1 MWFYA
6 ALLGA
11 LISGIITIFSKH
23 TLKTISPIVFFWAVL
38 LVSSPFILLFAWKDG
53 IPSLGPGFIIGIAG
67 SVILYS
73 IARIVF
79 YHVIKDAH
87 LSQVYPLV
95 TLGPIFTLVFA
106 FVILSEKPTV
116 YALFGSL
123 ITLAG
128 TYVLNISSLRE
139 GSFVSCVSQ
148 IDPAH
153 SIVAGSGAPSS
164 YLSIGLSSLLACA
177 SD

>member
-128 TYVLNISSLRE
+128 T
-139 GSFVSCVSQ
+139 
-148 IDPAH
+148 
-153 SIVAGSGAPSS
+153 
-164 YLSIGLSSLLACA
+164 
-177 SD
+177 